1 MSSVDTLSRIES
13 TRERVVD
20 TVERVVVTALRA
32 LILLFV
38 TAATVIL
45 YVLFVGG
52 LPAQLGQISSAD
64 HLLEIM
70 QTAFGGVLGVVLGLE
85 LSETL
90 KSYFAHHQVRLEVIL
105 VIAIIAVSRHLIQM
119 DFEHTSASMLL
130 GLGVLILCLTLGYV
144 LVKRAN
150 LSFFPT
156 KSTSSRRNTLNQALR
171 S

>member
-13 TRERVVD
+13 ARERMVD

-38 TAATVIL
+38 TGATVIL
-45 YVLFVGG
+45 YVLFVAG
-52 LPAQLGQISSAD
+52 LPTQLGQISSAG

-90 KSYFAHHQVRLEVIL
+90 KTYFAHHQVRLEVIL
-105 VIAIIAVSRHLIQM
+105 VVATIAVSRHLIQM
-119 DFEHTSASMLL
+119 DLEHTSASVLL

-144 LVKRAN
+144 LVKKAN
-150 LSFFPT
+150 LSFPRI
-156 KSTSSRRNTLNQALR
+156 SRQPDAGIL
-171 S
+171 

>member
-13 TRERVVD
+13 TRERIAD

-38 TAATVIL
+38 TAATVVL
-45 YVLFVGG
+45 YILFVTG
-52 LPAQLGQISSAD
+52 LPARLGQISSPG

-70 QTAFGGVLGVVLGLE
+70 QTVFGGVLGVVLGLE

-90 KSYFAHHQVRLEVIL
+90 KTYFAQHQVRLEVIL
-105 VIAIIAVSRHLIQM
+105 VIATIAVSRHLIQV
-119 DFEHTSASMLL
+119 DVEHASASVLV
-130 GLGVLILCLTLGYV
+130 GLGVLILCLTLGYA
-144 LVKRAN
+144 LVKKAN
-150 LSFFPT
+150 LSFPQL
-156 KSTSSRRNTLNQALR
+156 SGQADRRNNPNQALG